1 MFDLGSHV
9 MDLVT
14 FMTGLDY
21 ESLCATAENLI
32 NTRPDP
38 ETGEIKS
45 VSTDDYCHM
54 MVNFTS
60 GATGVFAISKCCMG
74 RKNYQRIQIY
84 GEKGVII
91 YTLTDKNLEDTIEV
105 CLGQPYVDTY
115 DYKKLDIPQ
124 KYYAEQMQ
132 AFIDV
137 INACGDGLTADM
149 EDGLRAQELIEKVYE
164 SSETKSWVDVRR

>member
-1 MFDLGSHV
+1 MFSHKQV
-9 MDLVT
+9 LH
-14 FMTGLDY
+14 GQKELP
-21 ESLCATAENLI
+21 AH
-32 NTRPDP
+32 PD
-38 ETGEIKS
+38 I
-45 VSTDDYCHM
+45 
-54 MVNFTS
+54 
-60 GATGVFAISKCCMG
+60 
-74 RKNYQRIQIY
+74 RR
-84 GEKGVII
+84 KGVII

-137 INACGDGLTADM
+137 INGCGDGLTADM